1 MWKRHFA
8 STPVATEGESEKEK
22 VRKNMNTENAQFH
35 KFVDRMRMI
44 ECVCVLEI
52 GSTQTVDNIV
62 SRYDM

>member
-1 MWKRHFA
+1 
-8 STPVATEGESEKEK
+8 
-22 VRKNMNTENAQFH
+22 MNTENAQFH